1 MARRKRSAVEADT
14 RAVDYH
20 TPSSPSRPPVTCL
33 YVYRGEKRCIVS
45 WATFEGAAAFLEYLV
60 KDIEDPSAFRWI
72 KHSVT
77 RRTGLVWDGY
87 GLRVEAGTE
96 AELETLI
103 ETETSWELPEPYRG
117 MISQLW
123 SDKVPE
129 PDAHSSEARAARKAE
144 RANKDP
150 RAKKEPKSS
159 SRPEGWLHVSE
170 VVPDVEPSHARAALR
185 SLKWEKPDFG
195 WWFDP
200 KRKAE
205 VAKAIKGA
213 LK

>member
-1 MARRKRSAVEADT
+1 MARRKQQAAERNPSASDA
-14 RAVDYH
+14 H
-20 TPSSPSRPPVTCL
+20 TPSSPSRPPVTSL
-33 YVYRGEKRCIVS
+33 YVYRGEKRCVVS

-60 KDIEDPSAFRWI
+60 KDIEDPTAFRWL
-72 KHSVT
+72 KDSVT

-103 ETETSWELPEPYRG
+103 ETETDWMLPENYRG
-117 MISQLW
+117 MIAQLW
-123 SDKVPE
+123 SDKIAE
-129 PDAHSSEARAARKAE
+129 PDPHSSEARAARKAE
-144 RANKDP
+144 RAS
-150 RAKKEPKSS
+150 KEPREKKTPKSAA
-159 SRPEGWLHVSE
+159 RPEGWLHVSE
-170 VVPDVEPSHARAALR
+170 VIDCEPAHARAALR
-185 SLKWEKPDFG
+185 KLGWEKPEFG